1 MNLYSYLA
9 DPRSTRRSNLPK
21 VARSKVSDRIV
32 ELSVIEDIKE
42 FGSDIHRDPFLDL
55 CPLVERHIPVV

>member
-9 DPRSTRRSNLPK
+9 DPRRTRSNNLPK
-21 VARSKVSDRIV
+21 VARREVADRIV

-42 FGSDIHRDPFLDL
+42 FGSDIQRDPFLDL